1 MTRSWSS
8 PVAITGRGLVTP
20 LGSGVDATFERLAR
34 GEVGTAPVDAREMG
48 RAGQHVGAVPDEAI
62 SHVTRLRGV
71 SRMDRVCQLALAA
84 ADHALREAGLSVPP
98 EDGGVTGRIPRERIA
113 LCLGTSGGPLAS
125 SFDAA
130 AAYAKGGEPMLRRS
144 APLALVTTAHAS
156 ATGEVARRFSIK
168 GPSFTVNAEC
178 ASGNT
183 VVALGQ
189 MLLASGAVDAV
200 LCVGVDAALNPFNL
214 AQANT
219 VGALAAGPG
228 RPFSEL
234 RDGFVMAEG
243 AGAVVIERLS
253 AVEVDDRPIHGVVES
268 IGMTTDTSHP
278 TAPNENGESIARAI
292 NEALTQSGH
301 VADDIDVISAHGT
314 GTTLNDRVE
323 LVAIEEV
330 LGARF
335 PHVPIH
341 SIKSMIGHSLAAAGL
356 IELIVLAK
364 SLERGVV
371 PPTVSCEQPMNTM
384 ANIVRGRARSHA
396 AHVGLSISCGFGGN
410 NTAAL
415 VTAAPRHG
423 DGAEVTVVPS

>member
-1 MTRSWSS
+1 
-8 PVAITGRGLVTP
+8 V
-20 LGSGVDATFERLAR
+20 
-34 GEVGTAPVDAREMG
+34 PVDERKMG
-48 RAGQHVGAVPDEAI
+48 RAGQHVGTVPDEAI
-62 SHVTRLRGV
+62 AHVAGLRGV
-71 SRMDRVCQLALAA
+71 SRTDRVCQLALAA
-84 ADHALREAGLSVPP
+84 ADHALREAGLSLPL
-98 EDGGVTGRIPRERIA
+98 EHGGATERIPRERIA

-125 SFDAA
+125 SFHAA
-130 AAYAKGGEPMLRRS
+130 SAFAMGGEPMLRRS
-144 APLALVTTAHAS
+144 APLAAVTSAHAS
-156 ATGEVARRFSIK
+156 PTGEVARRFAIK

-189 MLLASGAVDAV
+189 MLLASGTVDAV
-200 LCVGVDAALNPFNL
+200 LCIGVDAAVIPFNL

-219 VGALAAGPG
+219 VGALAAGAG
-228 RPFSEL
+228 RPFSES

-253 AVEVDDRPIHGVVES
+253 AAEVDARPIHGVVES

-292 NEALTQSGH
+292 NEALTQAGY
-301 VADDIDVISAHGT
+301 VASDIDVISAHGT
-314 GTTLNDRVE
+314 GTASNDRVE

-341 SIKSMIGHSLAAAGL
+341 SVKSMIGHSLAAAGL
-356 IELIVLAK
+356 IELIVLTK
-364 SLERGVV
+364 SLERGIV
-371 PPTVSCEQPMNTM
+371 PPTVNCDRPMNTT
-384 ANIVRGRARSHA
+384 ADIVTGEARSHA
-396 AHVGLSISCGFGGN
+396 ARVGLSISCGFGGN

-415 VTAAPRHG
+415 VTAAPRRG
-423 DGAEVTVVPS
+423 DGAEATAVTS